1 VPRLPSSLTIAEANA
16 ALRALEADLG
26 PGSGPVVVDASPLA
40 AFDTSAIAVLLEVRR
55 QAQAV
60 GRPMTVQGAPSTMIE
75 LAQMYGVR
83 DLLGFDGAAA

>member
-1 VPRLPSSLTIAEANA
+1 MAQLPASLTIADAKS
-16 ALRALEADLG
+16 ALHALEADLG
-26 PGSGPVVVDASPLA
+26 PGAGPFEVDARGLN

-60 GRPMTVQGAPSTMIE
+60 GRALTVQGAPSTMVE

-83 DLLGFDGAAA
+83 ELLGFDQPRG